1 MGYIEDVD
9 DLTNNVYLT
18 FAEQYHNI
26 DNLEN
31 WLRKVLF
38 LSFVK
43 WYKRNRAKATFQL
56 DDNIPSNEPAERS
69 SDLIDASTALTL
81 LKTLSDEKQE
91 IVRLRIWGELK
102 FSEIA
107 EEMHKSEMA
116 VKKMFYR
123 TLDELKDK
131 LE

>member
-9 DLTNNVYLT
+9 DLTNNVYLA
-18 FAEQYHNI
+18 FAEQYNNI

-38 LSFVK
+38 LTFVK

-56 DDNIPSNEPAERS
+56 DDNISSNESAELS
-69 SDLIDASTALTL
+69 SDLIDAGTAITH

-107 EEMHKSEMA
+107 EEMKKSEVA

-123 TLDELKDK
+123 TLNEIKDK

>member
-1 MGYIEDVD
+1 MGCQSESRRIEKHRAATGDSGCHG
-9 DLTNNVYLT
+9 LT
-18 FAEQYHNI
+18 
-26 DNLEN
+26 
-31 WLRKVLF
+31 
-38 LSFVK
+38 FVK
-43 WYKRNRAKATFQL
+43 WYKRNRAKTTFQL
-56 DDNIPSNEPAERS
+56 DENISSNEPAERS
-69 SDLIDASTALTL
+69 ADLIDAGTAITF

-107 EEMHKSEMA
+107 EELNKSEVA

-123 TLDELKDK
+123 TLSEIKDK